1 MIYNNKKRYKRNG
14 ELETFLRE
22 FQIIVLNKY
31 MKEKY
36 LSDNKVKYF
45 QINNLILLII

>member
-1 MIYNNKKRYKRNG
+1 MHNNKRRYKRNG
-14 ELETFLRE
+14 ELESFLRE

-31 MKEKY
+31 IKEKY

-45 QINNLILLII
+45 QISNLILLII